1 MRRSARVFL
10 ILASVLNGLAGLVCG
25 VLFVLSPD
33 GSLMGFEPL
42 VDVVRTLP
50 LADVFFRDLLWIGI
64 AMLLALGLPNAVA
77 TVMLLRRSS
86 HQYAL
91 TLLAGVL
98 LMLWTGFEI
107 VFMFNIAALVYFVVG
122 ALAVLC
128 SVMLR
133 RAAAPGSA

>member
-10 ILASVLNGLAGLVCG
+10 ILVSVLNGFAGLVCG

-50 LADVFFRDLLWIGI
+50 LADVFFRDLWWIGI

-77 TVMLLRRSS
+77 TVMLLRRGSR
-86 HQYAL
+86 QYAL

-98 LMLWTGFEI
+98 LVLWTGFEI
-107 VFMFNIAALVYFVVG
+107 VFMFNIAALAYFVVG
-122 ALAVLC
+122 ALEVLC